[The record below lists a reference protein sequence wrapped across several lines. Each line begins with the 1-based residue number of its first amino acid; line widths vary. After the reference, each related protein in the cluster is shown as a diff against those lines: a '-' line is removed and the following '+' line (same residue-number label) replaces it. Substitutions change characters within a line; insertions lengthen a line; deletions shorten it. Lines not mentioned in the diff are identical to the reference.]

1 MVVEKFILNLH
12 SKIVNMKY
20 HELEKKLKEAGCYQV
35 GSNRHPFWYSPI
47 TKMTFQTSHHGGKE
61 VATGTLKK
69 IMKDAGIE

>member
-12 SKIVNMKY
+12 SKIVNMIY